1 MAEKKKVFI
10 AEDEEDSFQSL
21 KKLLTM
27 SNFQVE
33 GTTKSKEIISLV
45 KSYQPDIILLDML
58 MPNLGGL
65 EICEMLNNDKEVKH
79 IPIIIISALGSE
91 ADIKKAYQLGVVD
104 YITKPYDYK
113 TVVKKINKFI
123 AYKQNSNS

>member
-1 MAEKKKVFI
+1 MVEKKKVFI

-33 GTTKSKEIISLV
+33 GTTKSKEIISRV
-45 KSYQPDIILLDML
+45 KSYQPDIILLDLL

-65 EICEMLNNDKEVKH
+65 EICEMLNNDKEIKH

-91 ADIKKAYQLGVVD
+91 TDIKKAYQLGAVD

-113 TVVKKINKFI
+113 TVVNKINKFI
-123 AYKQNSNS
+123 AYKQNPNS